1 MSSKSTEKVQK
12 MHPNDVLAFVRGHK
26 DPGVTA
32 SEVAEEF
39 EVTPRGARY
48 RLKQLEERGKIYGKT
63 VGASAKIWFPI
74 G

>member
-1 MSSKSTEKVQK
+1 MSSTSREQVQK
-12 MHPNDVLAFVRGHK
+12 MHPDEVISFVQHHD

-39 EVTPRGARY
+39 NVTPRAARY
-48 RLKQLEERGKIYGKT
+48 RLQQLDERNEVYGKT
-63 VGASAKIWFPI
+63 VGASAKIWFPK